1 MGLHRC
7 GLWSRGQASP
17 ASSESRDGSTPAVGT
32 PESPGWERGPRRCG
46 GRAGRSW
53 TLTSRGARGTRPRSQ
68 SKPLRPPSHQPAVCG
83 VWPVCSRL
91 SLTAPLRPHQAH
103 GQQRPRSNWWL
114 TLEHLLPE
122 RVCSLSVQDSSP
134 LLGWRTPR
142 GRCLGG
148 LYGGA
153 EGRQPPG
160 GLPRTTGGHVS
171 RQAHGAVSAPFH
183 PLPCVLVLPTLF
195 MSEGG
200 AQGGEE
206 SRPGVTQLP
215 SGEAHAQ
222 ARVTPGP

>member
-1 MGLHRC
+1 MSLAHFPAERPRQAPGLYNGLLPRPLSRPAWRGCSAETLGGEATNNFAVEENASMGLHRC

-17 ASSESRDGSTPAVGT
+17 ASSESRDGSTPASSESRDGT
-32 PESPGWERGPRRCG
+32 PESPGWERGPRRRG

-91 SLTAPLRPHQAH
+91 SLTTPLRPHQAH

-153 EGRQPPG
+153 EGR
-160 GLPRTTGGHVS
+160 
-171 RQAHGAVSAPFH
+171 
-183 PLPCVLVLPTLF
+183 
-195 MSEGG
+195 
-200 AQGGEE
+200 
-206 SRPGVTQLP
+206 
-215 SGEAHAQ
+215 
-222 ARVTPGP
+222 